1 MNNSDFGI
9 SLQEASNA
17 FAELSRIAFQNLDVD
32 TEVFMIN
39 QNPSLSKFQKRRL
52 TKKLLKMK
60 NN

>member
-17 FAELSRIAFQNLDVD
+17 FAGLSRITFQNLDVD

-52 TKKLLKMK
+52 TK
-60 NN
+60 NY